1 MNCSM
6 PGLPVHHQFLEFAQT
21 HVPWVGDAIQ
31 TSHPLSSTSPAF
43 GLSQQKGLFKW
54 VRLFALGGQ
63 SIGISASASIPPMNI
78 QDWFPLRWTH
88 WISLQSKGPSHHS
101 SKASIL
107 WCSAFFMVQ
116 LLTSIHDYGKTIGLI
131 RQTFVSKVMF
141 LFFNMLSRL
150 VITFLPR
157 RKLFLISWL

>member
-1 MNCSM
+1 M
-6 PGLPVHHQFLEFAQT
+6 PMYSSNFLITKLSYHLNSLSSSVQFNHSIMSDSLQLHELQHARPPCPSPSPGVQT
-21 HVPWVGDAIQ
+21 HVHRVGDAIQ
-31 TSHPLSSTSPAF
+31 PSHPLSSTSPAF

-107 WCSAFFMVQ
+107 WCSAFFIVQ
-116 LLTSIHDYGKTIGLI
+116 VSHPYMTTGKT
-131 RQTFVSKVMF
+131 
-141 LFFNMLSRL
+141 
-150 VITFLPR
+150 PY
-157 RKLFLISWL
+157 